1 MLNINDNDKEDLF
14 RILESRSSASSKDD
28 FLSSTD
34 SDYHSNSETSDSP
47 NIKIGCRDS
56 CCNTINVL
64 SKGCKTINVL
74 TKGEEQKNLLINLIS
89 QIDNPELKEKYL
101 KKLKKTLIKD
111 ENDKKM
117 KAKINLDETLER
129 FNKRKYIY
137 IYMLL
142 FTFRT
147 SILEKLIFQFTRFL
161 FAVFTKVTKFSII
174 ETISFTR
181 FLLIMFLID
190 TFLLIIKLLGLVKH
204 FFYIFNIYNLY
215 GSYHVS
221 YSLFA

>member
-14 RILESRSSASSKDD
+14 WILESRSSASSKDD

-56 CCNTINVL
+56 CCDTINVL

-101 KKLKKTLIKD
+101 KKLKKTLIKN

-137 IYMLL
+137 IYICYYLHSVLVFLKSL
-142 FTFRT
+142 FFN
-147 SILEKLIFQFTRFL
+147 
-161 FAVFTKVTKFSII
+161 
-174 ETISFTR
+174 
-181 FLLIMFLID
+181 
-190 TFLLIIKLLGLVKH
+190 LLGFCLQ
-204 FFYIFNIYNLY
+204 
-215 GSYHVS
+215 
-221 YSLFA
+221 SLLK

>member
-14 RILESRSSASSKDD
+14 RILESRSSASSKGD

-111 ENDKKM
+111 ENDKKT

-137 IYMLL
+137 IYIYICYYLHSVL
-142 FTFRT
+142 V
-147 SILEKLIFQFTRFL
+147 FL
-161 FAVFTKVTKFSII
+161 K
-174 ETISFTR
+174 
-181 FLLIMFLID
+181 
-190 TFLLIIKLLGLVKH
+190 
-204 FFYIFNIYNLY
+204 
-215 GSYHVS
+215 
-221 YSLFA
+221 SLFFNSLGFCLQSLLK